1 MLTAQQAIKAMRLLI
16 VVPDDEVRTVVDEK
30 LQHEGYERVKT
41 ASRGEDAVRLLS
53 AGLAAREPIDL
64 VVLGL
69 GLQDR
74 AGLDAFDEIRS
85 VFDLATLLIA
95 GREDRALALE
105 GVGRGADDYLV
116 LPVDLDLMILKAEK
130 LLMRR
135 FLRRELRRSTTRN
148 ETLFLNIL
156 AVMAKVIEAKDPYT
170 RSHSEKVSSLSS
182 AVAREMGFAD
192 DEVRRI
198 GVAGILHDLGKMGI
212 REAILK
218 KPGPLEPEERAV
230 VQRHPVIAS
239 MILEPIEQLQGAL
252 GYIKYHHEHF
262 DGSGYP
268 EGLKGEEIPLGAR
281 ILHATEACDSMLSR
295 RSYSAPKT
303 IEEAVAE
310 LRTCSGTQFDPQ
322 VVEALITVL
331 KHSGQLGRQDQEGVG
346 RSLPELLEDITGRVS
361 VDDSSPRKSGMRS
374 ATDSEDQSAV

>member
-1 MLTAQQAIKAMRLLI
+1 MRVL
-16 VVPDDEVRTVVDEK
+16 VVATDDEVRVVVEEKMRREGFEK
-30 LQHEGYERVKT
+30 LSA
-41 ASRGEDAVRLLS
+41 ASRGEEAVRLLS
-53 AGLAAREPIDL
+53 SGLASREPLDL

-69 GLQDR
+69 GLKDR

-85 VFDLATLLIA
+85 VFDVATLLVS

-105 GVGRGADDYLV
+105 GLGRGADDYLV
-116 LPVDLDLMILKAEK
+116 LPNDLDLLVLKAEK

-170 RSHSEKVSSLSS
+170 RFHSEKVSSLSS

-212 REAILK
+212 RESILK

-230 VQRHPVIAS
+230 VQRHPVIAA

-252 GYIKYHHEHF
+252 GYIKHHHEHM

-268 EGLKGEEIPLGAR
+268 EGLKGEQIPLGAR
-281 ILHATEACDSMLSR
+281 IIHATEACDSMLSR
-295 RSYSAPKT
+295 RSYSAPKSV
-303 IEEAVAE
+303 EETVSE
-310 LRTCSGTQFDPQ
+310 LRRCSGTQFDPQ

-331 KHSGQLGRQDQEGVG
+331 KHSGQLSTRDQEGVG

-361 VDDSSPRKSGMRS
+361 VDDSSPRKSGMHS
-374 ATDSEDQSAV
+374 ATTNDDEPTL